1 MSGKFHVKKTIKE
14 FCTEFQKNK
23 WMRLNAPGFVL
34 PETWTYDAEICGGR
48 YTPSWA
54 RPLPDDQ
61 AGVRLGAAN
70 LDVFLSDD
78 RIRHDRNFAREA
90 EQIPEN
96 KRADV
101 PPF

>member
-1 MSGKFHVKKTIKE
+1 M
-14 FCTEFQKNK
+14 
-23 WMRLNAPGFVL
+23 NAPGFVL